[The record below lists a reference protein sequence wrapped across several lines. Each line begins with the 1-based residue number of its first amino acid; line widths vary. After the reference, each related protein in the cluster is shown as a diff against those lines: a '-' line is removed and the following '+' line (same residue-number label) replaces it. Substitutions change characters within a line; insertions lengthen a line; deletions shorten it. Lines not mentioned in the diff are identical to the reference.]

1 MVGPNG
7 LLVAA
12 LRLQVAQWAGSMKQP
27 VTLLATDSAI
37 VGSVAPHYRFP
48 ASFEIGAAP
57 TPADFPITD
66 APLPDP
72 AEGEVLVRG
81 IYLSLDPYMR
91 GRISGQRS

>member
-48 ASFEIGAAP
+48 ASFEIGAAIP
-57 TPADFPITD
+57 TFIAWW
-66 APLPDP
+66 A
-72 AEGEVLVRG
+72 
-81 IYLSLDPYMR
+81 
-91 GRISGQRS
+91 GRNGRWRTATGRYC